1 MRLRRYKN
9 MAQLRVAGWPSNGY
23 CAANLG
29 VGTDMIQCHDAQLT
43 D

>member
-1 MRLRRYKN
+1 
-9 MAQLRVAGWPSNGY
+9 MAQLRVAGWPPNGY

-29 VGTDMIQCHDAQLT
+29 VGTDMTQYHDAQLT